1 MNLPGL
7 DLLQTVVLIVMV
19 IAIIGALLPSIPGA
33 LIVWVAVLVYDLI
46 RGFTPANIAVLAIM
60 TILMLVAS
68 TSDIWLSGASARRG
82 GASGCAVGLAVV
94 AGIVGLIFF
103 NIVGAI
109 LLPVITVL
117 VVELVRLRDV
127 RRALQAGGS
136 YFVGWLLSSGVE
148 LLAVL
153 LMIALWLWQINGW
166 RAITG

>member
-1 MNLPGL
+1 MSVTGL
-7 DLLQTVVLIVMV
+7 DLLQTVVLVVMV
-19 IAIIGALLPSIPGA
+19 IGIAGALLPAVPGA
-33 LIVWVAVLVYDLI
+33 VIVWLAVLVYDLI
-46 RGFTPANIAVLAIM
+46 RGFTPTNIAVLVIM
-60 TILMLVAS
+60 TVLTLLAS

-82 GASGCAVGLAVV
+82 GASGCAVALAVV
-94 AGIVGLIFF
+94 AGIVGLIFL
-103 NIVGAI
+103 NIIGAI

-117 VVELVRLRDV
+117 VVELVRMRDV

-153 LMIALWLWQINGW
+153 IMIALWLWQINGL